1 MLEKKKLDTQSK
13 NNWPNKQSPWK
24 HTIVQN
30 IRAYITWWNHFLNC
44 SYEVFLWQVLLS
56 EIYGL
61 GMWRQKTF
69 FFFFFLI
76 NHVTSSLVISTVF
89 LMEIQNFH
97 VLLALLGLSS
107 DQNQVSMVSLTVIP
121 YCSLQQPEKQIKVQR
136 NETNKQNTNKQE
148 QYRAQKHKT
157 RRRKVPLCKW
167 GP

>member
-1 MLEKKKLDTQSK
+1 MKTHYCAKYQGLHYLMKSFSQLLIWSVPLTS
-13 NNWPNKQSPWK
+13 SPFW
-24 HTIVQN
+24 N
-30 IRAYITWWNHFLNC
+30 LWIRY
-44 SYEVFLWQVLLS
+44 V
-56 EIYGL
+56 
-61 GMWRQKTF
+61 KTENF

-97 VLLALLGLSS
+97 VLLVLLGLSS